1 MQAAVQAV
9 LMTMVQHHQF
19 RLKKGPLG
27 YRATGLTAFQE
38 DKSEQ
43 DLKMHF
49 QYLSVSGQ

>member
-27 YRATGLTAFQE
+27 YRVTGLAAFQE

-43 DLKMHF
+43 DLKMHIK
-49 QYLSVSGQ
+49 YLSANGQ